1 MNINIGLI
9 WTMVTGTAA
18 AVVYAFTTF
27 VTVSDFNE
35 LNYTI
40 IKREIR
46 EIRKELS
53 IESDPDMVEYLEE
66 DLDELI
72 DRLCRIAPK
81 DRECK

>member
-1 MNINIGLI
+1 
-9 WTMVTGTAA
+9 MVTGTAA